1 MKVFQLNHSDINGG
15 AARAAYRIHHAVRSS
30 GIDSRMLVNVAASDD
45 WTVHGPSNNLA
56 KAYHRVRPQL
66 TKPLSKLLR
75 TDNSIIHSPAL
86 VPSRWPELINS
97 SDADVVNLHWV
108 QAEMLSI
115 ADISRIGKPVVWT
128 LHDMW
133 AFCGAEHYAWDNRWR
148 DGYRR
153 NNRPKHESGFDLNRW
168 AWQRK
173 RKKWRRP
180 LQIVCLVSG

>member
-1 MKVFQLNHSDINGG
+1 MAV
-15 AARAAYRIHHAVRSS
+15 ARAAYRIHHA
-30 GIDSRMLVNVAASDD
+30 GAAQASTADAGECGRLRRLD
-45 WTVHGPSNNLA
+45 GTRPFKQLA

-148 DGYRR
+148 DGYGVITVHTR
-153 NNRPKHESGFDLNRW
+153 
-168 AWQRK
+168 A
-173 RKKWRRP
+173 
-180 LQIVCLVSG
+180 V